1 MWEYEGN
8 KEWFLFVYS
17 SVAAVE
23 SVVHASLHS
32 AAKTTTKTAAATI
45 AAESIAKFT
54 SCGSTS
60 AATAASPGATALA
73 AYFSISRRRHF
84 TSRRSSSDFID
95 GIKVVK
101 LNERKASW
109 FARPF
114 FYH

>member
-45 AAESIAKFT
+45 AAGSIAI
-54 SCGSTS
+54 
-60 AATAASPGATALA
+60 AS
-73 AYFSISRRRHF
+73 F
-84 TSRRSSSDFID
+84 
-95 GIKVVK
+95 
-101 LNERKASW
+101 
-109 FARPF
+109 
-114 FYH
+114 